1 MSENK
6 TLFAFAD
13 LYNLE
18 IKFVLLLFMNNLEL
32 QPKPITYDRLKT
44 LCLNFIA
51 RSRGLTIINRIHL
64 NATVVIVMWSASAKY
79 GKARPRLVAII
90 GTWEII

>member
-1 MSENK
+1 MALSGQRVNISVGLNFLFRQKTK

-32 QPKPITYDRLKT
+32 QPKP
-44 LCLNFIA
+44 
-51 RSRGLTIINRIHL
+51 
-64 NATVVIVMWSASAKY
+64 
-79 GKARPRLVAII
+79 
-90 GTWEII
+90 